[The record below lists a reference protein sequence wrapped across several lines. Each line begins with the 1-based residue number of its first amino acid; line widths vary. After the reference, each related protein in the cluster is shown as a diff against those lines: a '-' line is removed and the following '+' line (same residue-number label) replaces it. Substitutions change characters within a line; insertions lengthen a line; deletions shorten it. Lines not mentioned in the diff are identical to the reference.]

1 MNPLPIVEPYSN
13 AELVLQGPPVF
24 GSPGAE
30 AVFLVARVVFGLV
43 FAFFG
48 LNHFLNAETM
58 TGYAAAKGVP
68 AAGLA
73 VPFSGGTLLFGGL
86 GVLLGVFPTLAA
98 GAIVVFLLATTPLMH
113 DFWAAAEEERMTE
126 MTQFLKNV
134 ALLGAAVGF
143 LVISQTPWPLA
154 VGVGL

>member
-1 MNPLPIVEPYSN
+1 MSADVL
-13 AELVLQGPPVF
+13 LQGPPLF

-30 AVFLVARVVFGLV
+30 TAFLVARVVFGV
-43 FAFFG
+43 IFAFFG

-58 TGYAAAKGVP
+58 VGYAGAKGVP
-68 AAGLA
+68 APNLM
-73 VPFSGGTLLFGGL
+73 VPATGGMLLFGGL

-98 GAIVVFLLATTPLMH
+98 GAVVVFLLVTTPLMH
-113 DFWAAAEEERMTE
+113 DFWAASDAERMTE

-134 ALLGAAVGF
+134 ALLGAAAGF
-143 LVISQTPWPLA
+143 LALSGSPWPLA